1 MYTIELSFRI
11 PSSRIDQLIGI
22 GNSIERGIGYMRALL
37 PSEKGFVTAR
47 AMYSIDDAENTLVV
61 FQSVWDQWE
70 DVQGHRGSYLDERR
84 LIKEF
89 EPALDV
95 ENVNVRIYTEVP

>member
-11 PSSRIDQLIGI
+11 PSSRIDQLVGI

-47 AMYSIDDAENTLVV
+47 AMYSIDDADTTLVV
-61 FQSVWDQWE
+61 FQSVWDEWE
-70 DVQGHRGSYLDERR
+70 DLENHRQSYLDERR
-84 LIKEF
+84 LIGEF

-95 ENVNVRIYTEVP
+95 QNVSMRIYSEVP